1 MAGDALE
8 DEDAAAEEGAGKA
21 DEGAEVCV
29 DFLRKCVSSVCLSV
43 YLACLC
49 LSAHTRSS
57 ASLVGALPNWYTH
70 RVVRSPRHLKVGL
83 IPK

>member
-1 MAGDALE
+1 MQRPRKVRARPTRL
-8 DEDAAAEEGAGKA
+8 
-21 DEGAEVCV
+21 
-29 DFLRKCVSSVCLSV
+29 LRFVLCSFVCLSV
-43 YLACLC
+43 VCLNVCLSCASVC

-57 ASLVGALPNWYTH
+57 VSLVGALPNWYTH